1 MTKSNS
7 KNSNKGRNSMSGN
20 NSDKV
25 GKKKVVDDT
34 NVNKSRE
41 SHDPLDGLLERCKDD
56 PSVIFKTEVIEELKS
71 LKNEDFEKF
80 ESLRNKLKKAG
91 GRVGVLDR
99 AIDEK
104 DDDDDG
110 HEPSHKDILLS
121 FTKNLKLFHWEEQAY
136 ADVHQGGCRITYDV
150 EGKRFENWL
159 RKHFYETTQDAPD
172 PKSLQNALSTLKAKA
187 LFGGPEREVFLRVA
201 AVDRTIYIDLGGDDW
216 SAVEV
221 DKRGWRLTKKAP
233 VRFRRASGM
242 RALASPKKRGDIN
255 DFRPFLNVK
264 SHDDYVLIV
273 SWILSCLSGRGPFPV
288 LVLMGEQGVA
298 KSTTSRLLRSL
309 IDPNK
314 ASTRSMSREDR
325 DLHIAANNAYVIS
338 FDNVS
343 RIKDWLSDSLSSL
356 ATGSSFSTRK
366 LRTDGDEILFEATRP
381 IILNGIGDI
390 VNRPDLAQRALFIR
404 LQPIPKNQRRTERSL
419 LKEFEEK
426 RSSIFGALLDA
437 LVVGLNNVDKI
448 NPTYLERMA
457 EFSEFGLAC
466 ESALWTEGTFWGAYQ
481 RNLNQAIETVIDGD
495 PVSHA
500 ARSLMKNTSEWCGTA
515 TELLKEFTK
524 DMDDRTIKIQ
534 GFPTTARV
542 LSERLGRA
550 VTFLRETG
558 IDVKFIKRGGK
569 RMIHITV
576 ASNVPDSPS
585 VGKTASI
592 ASCASKNQSVGLDEN
607 NNQVDNVD
615 ESVKN
620 LSEFRGAKDARD
632 AKRSRKS
639 VGGETNKKTST
650 GQRDNDSEAA

>member
-7 KNSNKGRNSMSGN
+7 KNSNKGRNSMSVN

-25 GKKKVVDDT
+25 GKKKVVDDA
-34 NVNKSRE
+34 NVNKSPE
-41 SHDPLDGLLERCKDD
+41 SHDPLDGLVERCGDD

-71 LKNEDFEKF
+71 LKKEDFEKF

-91 GRVGVLDR
+91 GRVGVLDK

-104 DDDDDG
+104 DDDDDV
-110 HEPSHKDILLS
+110 HEPNHIDILLG
-121 FTKNLKLFHWEEQAY
+121 FTENCELFHWEDEAY
-136 ADVHQGGCRITYDV
+136 IDIMNGDMRITYGV
-150 EGKRFENWL
+150 RSKGFQRWL
-159 RKHFYETTQDAPD
+159 RGQFYHATQGAPD
-172 PKSLQNALSTLKAKA
+172 PKSLEKALYTLEAKA
-187 LFGGPEREVFLRVA
+187 IFGGQEREVFLRIA
-201 AVDRTIYIDLGGDDW
+201 PVDEKVYIDLGGDDW

-273 SWILSCLSGRGPFPV
+273 SWILLCLSGRGPFPV

-309 IDPNK
+309 VDPNK
-314 ASTRSMSREDR
+314 APTRSMSREDR
-325 DLHIAANNAYVIS
+325 DLHISANNAYVIS
-338 FDNVS
+338 FDNIS
-343 RIKDWLSDSLSSL
+343 RIKEGLSDTLSSL
-356 ATGSSFSTRK
+356 ATGAGFATRK
-366 LRTDGDEILFEATRP
+366 LRSDGEETLFEATRP

-404 LQPIPKNQRRTERSL
+404 LQPIPKNQRRTERL
-419 LKEFEEK
+419 FWKGFETK

-448 NPTYLERMA
+448 NPPYLERMA

-466 ESALWTEGTFWGAYQ
+466 EAALWTEGTFWGAYQ
-481 RNLNQAIETVIDGD
+481 RNLNQVIETVIDGD
-495 PVSHA
+495 PVAHA
-500 ARSLMKNTSEWCGTA
+500 VRLLMKNRSEWSGTA

-524 DMDDRTIKIQ
+524 DMDDSTIKIQ
-534 GFPTTARV
+534 GFPATARV
-542 LSERLGRA
+542 LSEKLNRA
-550 VTFLRETG
+550 VTFLREMG
-558 IDVKFIKRGGK
+558 IDIRFIKRKGNKMIYILAKDNVSDIPSAGK
-569 RMIHITV
+569 F
-576 ASNVPDSPS
+576 ASGAPR
-585 VGKTASI
+585 
-592 ASCASKNQSVGLDEN
+592 ASKNQSVGLDEN

-620 LSEFRGAKDARD
+620 LSEFKDAKDARD

-650 GQRDNDSEAA
+650 GQKDDDSQAA